1 MFSLFIN
8 TEKGNKILLS
18 IQKTPKKSSKCS
30 WVLNNE
36 APSLEPSHKKGAG
49 VEKKLD
55 WDSLYK
61 CSFFPVLCIILIPN
75 KRNIND
81 EFEM

>member
-8 TEKGNKILLS
+8 MEKCNKILLS
-18 IQKTPKKSSKCS
+18 IQNTPKKSSKCS

-49 VEKKLD
+49 VRKKLD
-55 WDSLYK
+55 GTHCTNVFLPLYYV
-61 CSFFPVLCIILIPN
+61 SV
-75 KRNIND
+75 
-81 EFEM
+81 

>member
-49 VEKKLD
+49 VRK
-55 WDSLYK
+55 S
-61 CSFFPVLCIILIPN
+61 
-75 KRNIND
+75 
-81 EFEM
+81 

>member
-49 VEKKLD
+49 VRKSWMGLTVQM
-55 WDSLYK
+55 
-61 CSFFPVLCIILIPN
+61 FFSPCIMYQSNP
-75 KRNIND
+75 K
-81 EFEM
+81 

>member
-18 IQKTPKKSSKCS
+18 IQNTPKKSSKCS

-49 VEKKLD
+49 VRKSWTGTHCTNVFLP
-55 WDSLYK
+55 LYYV
-61 CSFFPVLCIILIPN
+61 SV
-75 KRNIND
+75 
-81 EFEM
+81 